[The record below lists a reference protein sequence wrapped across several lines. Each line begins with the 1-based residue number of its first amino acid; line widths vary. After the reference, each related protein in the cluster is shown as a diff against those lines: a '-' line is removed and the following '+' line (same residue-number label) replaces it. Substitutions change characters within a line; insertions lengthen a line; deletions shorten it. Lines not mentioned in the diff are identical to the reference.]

1 MPYSCESC
9 KYNTRDISNYNKHLE
24 TKKHIKNSQFNE
36 LKVKVEKLEELEERN
51 EIKINNALTKQ
62 QKFNKNVINLIENKT
77 KQIEDKTKQI
87 EDKTELKL
95 NDAITKQN
103 KFNKTV
109 INLIENKTKQ
119 IEDKTKQIENNTNL
133 KINNAITKQKKF
145 NKSVLTVLK
154 EEFSNNPALEKIDE
168 KDFIKELEL
177 EYECKISDKDC
188 KLQLLII
195 KDYKNKRLIDTI
207 CKIILKFI
215 KKEELSLQ
223 SIFNTDCSRGNYA
236 TKLETTWLNDKFGM
250 KFRDIILSPIIEY
263 IIDALEPLR
272 NKIVKMTELNRKSP
286 SMDKSDYIMENSNS
300 LLELNCMLV
309 KKKTYEQ
316 IIYKLSPQLQLQFNL
331 F

>member
-62 QKFNKNVINLIENKT
+62 QKFNKN
-77 KQIEDKTKQI
+77 
-87 EDKTELKL
+87 
-95 NDAITKQN
+95 
-103 KFNKTV
+103 V

-331 F
+331 S

>member
-1 MPYSCESC
+1 MYYSCESC
-9 KYNTRDISNYNKHLE
+9 KYHTKDISNYNKHIE
-24 TKKHIKNSQFNE
+24 TKKHLRNSEFNE
-36 LKVKVEKLEELEERN
+36 LKEKVEELEDKTK
-51 EIKINNALTKQ
+51 EIEDKTKEIEDKTKEIEDKTKEIEEKTELKLNNAITKQ
-62 QKFNKNVINLIENKT
+62 RKFNKSIINLIEDKTKQIEDKTKQIEDKT

-95 NDAITKQN
+95 N
-103 KFNKTV
+103 
-109 INLIENKTKQ
+109 
-119 IEDKTKQIENNTNL
+119 
-133 KINNAITKQKKF
+133 NAIIKQRKF

-154 EEFSNNPALEKIDE
+154 EKFSNNPSLEKIDE
-168 KDFIKELEL
+168 TDFIKELEL
-177 EYECKISDKDC
+177 EYECKINEKEC

-263 IIDALEPLR
+263 IINALEPLR
-272 NKIVKMTELNRKSP
+272 NKIVKLSELNRKSP
-286 SMDKSDYIMENSNS
+286 SMDKSDFIMENSNS

-316 IIYKLSPQLQLQFNL
+316 IIYKLSPQLQLEFNL